1 MAEHFEDFRAEYVKG
16 GRNLDTLTSG
26 WSRPEPGLTWTL
38 GKFAVISIP
47 VVQARCDTVLSLS
60 VQAVA
65 PRPQRVIINFNSLTI
80 CYLMIERGCKL
91 EFFLPQEA
99 FSSAQKQI
107 ISFSLPDAVS
117 PSIASTS
124 TDTRIL
130 GIALSSLSLTPM
142 TGHLSISEISNT
154 SSDYEIMLS
163 LESVGI
169 NCEFGFCQR
178 AFGAEPL
185 GLFRWSFTPLMTLLK
200 LLECKFEGFADYG
213 SLTLSLSNL
222 GEYLLNDKN
231 YNFLIHTFEF
241 ASETQIEH
249 DVLNRHSARLRYLAR
264 HFVDTLNEGSKL
276 FVYHDAGS
284 SSISEVNRLAQS
296 LRNYNQLNRLLWV
309 CLATS
314 DNVAGTV
321 TVLSDGI
328 ICGFLDKFEPV
339 RGVKWASTNCWMNV
353 ARAAFNIWKAG
364 YLE

>member
-185 GLFRWSFTPLMTLLK
+185 GLFRWSFTPLITIK
-200 LLECKFEGFADYG
+200 ISGPPFC
-213 SLTLSLSNL
+213 
-222 GEYLLNDKN
+222 
-231 YNFLIHTFEF
+231 
-241 ASETQIEH
+241 
-249 DVLNRHSARLRYLAR
+249 RHS
-264 HFVDTLNEGSKL
+264 
-276 FVYHDAGS
+276 
-284 SSISEVNRLAQS
+284 Q
-296 LRNYNQLNRLLWV
+296 
-309 CLATS
+309 
-314 DNVAGTV
+314 
-321 TVLSDGI
+321 
-328 ICGFLDKFEPV
+328 
-339 RGVKWASTNCWMNV
+339 
-353 ARAAFNIWKAG
+353 
-364 YLE
+364 